1 MVEIYKIQG
10 GCTMKKIAIITAF
23 IIALS
28 FLFFIWPTPYR
39 YEKMTLAGGS
49 TWMIRINRFDF
60 SVEKLDHIR
69 TGKWIKI
76 NQTAI
81 REEPAPAPAAPS
93 KAENL
98 KPRDIFD
105 RVAKESKMKEEPSN
119 TETLTSEELGHKTN
133 SSRSNAEEFL
143 NRNSR

>member
-1 MVEIYKIQG
+1 
-10 GCTMKKIAIITAF
+10 
-23 IIALS
+23 
-28 FLFFIWPTPYR
+28 
-39 YEKMTLAGGS
+39 MTLAGGS

-93 KAENL
+93 KAEDL

-105 RVAKESKMKEEPSN
+105 RVAKESKMKEEPSKA
-119 TETLTSEELGHKTN
+119 ETLTSEELGHKTN